1 MDYILRP
8 SKVNSYFYMQNQ
20 ERTMYVT
27 VTYLKL
33 KSPFK
38 LFTFLKHVYRIMAQL
53 KESEA
58 KSYRTSG
65 FLINHY
71 TVSLWLDEK
80 SLKKFARSGAH
91 QKALKDAKNIARIVK
106 VYTYK
111 SDKLPDWTKAKRLLN
126 NNT

>member
-1 MDYILRP
+1 
-8 SKVNSYFYMQNQ
+8 
-20 ERTMYVT
+20 MYVT

-38 LFTFLKHVYRIMAQL
+38 LLAFLKHVFNIMAQL
-53 KESEA
+53 KESNA

-71 TVSLWLDEK
+71 TVSLWPDEK

-91 QKALKDAKNIARIVK
+91 QKAIKDAKNIASTVK

>member
-1 MDYILRP
+1 
-8 SKVNSYFYMQNQ
+8 
-20 ERTMYVT
+20 MYVT
-27 VTYLKL
+27 ITYLKL

-38 LFTFLKHVYRIMAQL
+38 LFAFLKHVYNIMDQL
-53 KESEA
+53 KKSNA

-65 FLINHY
+65 VLMKHY
-71 TVSLWLDEK
+71 TLSMWPDEK

-91 QKALKDAKNIARIVK
+91 QKAVKAAAELSSEVK

-111 SDKLPDWTKAKRLLN
+111 SDQLPDWTKAKRLLN